1 MGPHYRNHRVLYI
14 NAKHVNTYKH
24 VILNI
29 NRLTLSGRQL
39 KNIDMVWEYMRT
51 VQTERNTSEYREEE
65 EERGNGS
72 QVWKEEREWQIGQR

>member
-1 MGPHYRNHRVLYI
+1 MTHTADMGPHYRNHRVLYT

-29 NRLTLSGRQL
+29 NCLTLSDRQL

-72 QVWKEEREWQIGQR
+72 QV